1 MEDSLAALVSRIM
14 SGQRKTLS
22 VSVVG
27 QLISDLDAFIEVACD
42 LRSKE
47 CKIKSAFFRQ
57 IAEILVFS
65 GDAVGEALPLKLCNS

>member
-1 MEDSLAALVSRIM
+1 M

-22 VSVVG
+22 VSVVE
-27 QLISDLDAFIEVACD
+27 QLISDLDVFIEVACD

-47 CKIKSAFFRQ
+47 CKIKSDFFRQ

-65 GDAVGEALPLKLCNS
+65 GDAVGEVLPLKLCNS